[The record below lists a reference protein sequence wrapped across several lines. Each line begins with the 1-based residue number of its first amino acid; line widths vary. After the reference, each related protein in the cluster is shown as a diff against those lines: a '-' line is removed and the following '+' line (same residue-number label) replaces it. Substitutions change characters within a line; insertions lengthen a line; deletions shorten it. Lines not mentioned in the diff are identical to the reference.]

1 MWVYNRREATETE
14 LSVDIN
20 RLIKFIEKHSTAGEL
35 HMVVPISN
43 GGHEEIVWRRA
54 DTGRPWA
61 IRSMHAGASWW
72 RYAADQLA
80 GALERRSVCLSA
92 LEEEL
97 VAIAQP
103 LARSGSLEAL
113 CALVSATPVASG
125 RTPAQGSHLRL
136 LVLGEV

>member
-1 MWVYNRREATETE
+1 MEF
-14 LSVDIN
+14 SMDIN

-35 HMVVPISN
+35 HMVLPISN
-43 GGHEEIVWRRA
+43 GGREEIVWRRA

-80 GALERRSVCLSA
+80 GALERRCVCLSA

-103 LARSGSLEAL
+103 LARVGSLEAL
-113 CALVSATPVASG
+113 CAMISATPAAPG
-125 RTPAQGSHLRL
+125 RSAAQGSNLRL